1 MRELVE
7 YIAKSLVEFPDQVQV
22 REVSNGPAVVI
33 ELRVSRD
40 DKGRVI
46 GRQGRIANHIRNLVK
61 VAAAKEGK
69 RVVLEIV

>member
-1 MRELVE
+1 MRDLVTYIARALVDSPDEVEVRELVSGSST
-7 YIAKSLVEFPDQVQV
+7 I
-22 REVSNGPAVVI
+22 I
-33 ELRVSRD
+33 ELKVGRE

-61 VAAAKEGK
+61 VAAAREGK

>member
-1 MRELVE
+1 MRELVD
-7 YIAKSLVEFPDQVQV
+7 YIAKSLVEQPDKV
-22 REVSNGPAVVI
+22 EVHEISSGPALVI
-33 ELRVSRD
+33 ELRVARE

-69 RVVLEIV
+69 RAILEIV